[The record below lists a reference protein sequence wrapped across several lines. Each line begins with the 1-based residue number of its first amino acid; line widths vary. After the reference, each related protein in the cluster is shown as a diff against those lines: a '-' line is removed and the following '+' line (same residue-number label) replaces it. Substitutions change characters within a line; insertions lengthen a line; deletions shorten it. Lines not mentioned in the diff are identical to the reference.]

1 MSSVNENDG
10 KPTAIEFGDSSD
22 SSIRTPSTLSVMTIH
37 STHEAMFPSSDNADG
52 TRGQRAKSKLEQSG
66 RHKKYLCYEGG
77 KYSKKSFDDSTG
89 MFSLVCGKGRIN
101 CTGEQNNWEL
111 MSNLKRIPVEMKER
125 CEGELSVTVDDVS
138 GEDSLTLVASHT
150 CGHKCSL
157 LVGGKKTVLHE
168 SRSNLCIDILPKV
181 VNNYPVDSDFLG
193 MGTQVSLDD
202 ADAALGAE
210 TCKKQFIEG
219 INNDGSNEGKIDEGG
234 APKIEQNIEKK
245 LKLTKT
251 EEQVRRGLI
260 EIEAKLTKMEEQVGR
275 RLIEIEAKL
284 TKTEKQVQRV
294 LIEIEADKADKARE
308 TSERAAWMMQFKEDD
323 EYAEGD
329 ERVETSACVDVN
341 DPGLV
346 RVGDV
351 DVVRDERPPLMLF
364 MDNPQSPYMDDS
376 DKRELMR
383 LLLEKGSDSMFAGLV
398 GGRFGGVTQRHYTSN
413 LKSFPDV
420 YNLVERCMSRYI
432 AEVQKKYPKLTHY
445 KLAVVRSAP
454 NAKSQYE
461 GNQNRLHSDYDCI
474 VNLRPPHERPVSLM
488 VALDEFNF
496 MYLHSRA
503 HARKQIITQSVKPG
517 QAVAFTNY
525 CLHAGGPN
533 DTNEYRHRLF
543 AYMVSHIVDLPD
555 NRVYNFHWK
564 RVNGD
569 EGDDVLV
576 ETEHLVP
583 VGHDVQR
590 TRSGRIRIEVMKA
603 PK

>member
-1 MSSVNENDG
+1 MSSVNESMCADIRNDG
-10 KPTAIEFGDSSD
+10 KPTAIEFGDSS
-22 SSIRTPSTLSVMTIH
+22 IRTPSTLSGMTIH
-37 STHEAMFPSSDNADG
+37 STQEVMFPSSDNAEG
-52 TRGQRAKSKLEQSG
+52 TRGKRPKSKLEQSG
-66 RHKKYLCYEGG
+66 RHKKYLWYEGG
-77 KYSKKSFDDSTG
+77 KYSKKSFDDSTA
-89 MFSLVCGKGRIN
+89 MFLLVCGMGRIN

-111 MSNLKRIPVEMKER
+111 MRNLKRIPAEMKER
-125 CEGELSVTVDDVS
+125 CEGELSVTVDDVG
-138 GEDSLTLVASHT
+138 GEDSITLVKKHT
-150 CGHKCSL
+150 CGHKCPL
-157 LVGGKKTVLHE
+157 LEGGKTTVLHE
-168 SRSNLCIDILPKV
+168 SRSQLCIDILPKV
-181 VNNYPVDSDFLG
+181 VHNYPGDSVFLG
-193 MGTQVSLDD
+193 TGTQLLFDD
-202 ADAALGAE
+202 E
-210 TCKKQFIEG
+210 TCKNESMDG
-219 INNDGSNEGKIDEGG
+219 INNDGDQSSDPNEGKINEGG
-234 APKIEQNIEKK
+234 SPKIEENFEKK

-260 EIEAKLTKMEEQVGR
+260 EIEAKLTKTEEHVQC
-275 RLIEIEAKL
+275 RLIEIEARL
-284 TKTEKQVQRV
+284 TKMEEQVQLG
-294 LIEIEADKADKARE
+294 LIEIEADKARE
-308 TSERAAWMMQFKEDD
+308 KSERAWMMQFKDED

-329 ERVETSACVDVN
+329 EKVETSACVDVN
-341 DPGLV
+341 EPGLV

-351 DVVRDERPPLMLF
+351 DVVRDDRPPFMLF
-364 MDNPQSPYMDDS
+364 MDNPQSPYIDDS

-383 LLLEKGSDSMFAGLV
+383 LLEQDSHSMFAGLV
-398 GGRFGGVTQRHYTSN
+398 GGRIGGVTQRHYTSN

-432 AEVQKKYPKLTHY
+432 AEVQTKYPKLKHY

-564 RVNGD
+564 RVNED

-576 ETEHLVP
+576 ETEHQVP

-590 TRSGRIRIEVMKA
+590 TRSGRIRIAVIKA
-603 PK
+603 P